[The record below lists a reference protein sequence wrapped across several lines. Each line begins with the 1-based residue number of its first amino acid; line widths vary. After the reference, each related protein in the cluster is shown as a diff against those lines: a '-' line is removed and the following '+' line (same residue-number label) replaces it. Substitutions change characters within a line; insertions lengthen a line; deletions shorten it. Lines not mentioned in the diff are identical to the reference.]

1 MSRRVALAGFL
12 HETNTFAPS
21 LATMAHFEQG
31 GGYLPISRGAE
42 ILERCGDVNLG
53 ISGAVA
59 HGREA
64 GWDMVPVLWTG
75 AIPSAHVTRDA
86 YERIAGEIVDGI
98 AAAHRAAPLDGVCL
112 DLHGAMVAE
121 HLEDGEG
128 ELIARVRAVVGADV
142 PIAASLDLH
151 GNTTRQ
157 MVEQADLLVAFRTY
171 PHVDMAETGRRAAEG
186 LDRIMARGRA
196 FARAFR
202 QLPFLIPIP
211 WQCTFIEPAR
221 TLYRELGEMEGGE
234 VASLSYWM
242 GFPAA
247 DIAECGQSVLAYGE
261 TQAAADAAAD
271 RLVARIMESETGFA
285 GRAFGPDEGVVEAMR
300 IAATATR
307 PVVIADTQD
316 NPGAGGDSNT
326 TGMLRAL
333 LRNGARN
340 AALGMLID
348 PEAARAAHA
357 AGEGAEISIALGG
370 RSNVPGDAPFEGTF
384 RVEALSNGDLHATGP
399 YYGGTRMNVGPSA
412 CLAIDGVR
420 IVVASHKA
428 QMADLAMYRFVGI
441 EPTKMDIL
449 VNKSSVHF
457 RADFDPI
464 AETVLVCTAP
474 GPMPLDPASLAWTR
488 LRPGMRLSPGGP
500 EFGGPVPGVPDTP
513 SELHVLD
520 A

>member
-1 MSRRVALAGFL
+1 MRVALAGFL

-21 LATMAHFEQG
+21 KATYAHFVQG
-31 GGYLPISRGAE
+31 GGYLPMSRGAD
-42 ILERCGDVNLG
+42 ILERCPGVNLG
-53 ISGAVA
+53 ISGIVA

-64 GWDMVPVLWTG
+64 DWEMVPVLWTG

-98 AAAHRAAPLDGVCL
+98 AAAGALDGVCL

-121 HLEDGEG
+121 HLDDGEG
-128 ELIARVRAVVGADV
+128 ELLARIRRVVGPDV

-151 GNTTRQ
+151 GNTTQR
-157 MVEQADLLVAFRTY
+157 MVDAADLLVAFRTY

-186 LDRIMARGRA
+186 LGRLMERGRP

-202 QLPFLIPIP
+202 RLPYLTSIP
-211 WQCTFIEPAR
+211 WQCTFIEPAKS
-221 TLYRELGEMEGGE
+221 LYAE
-234 VASLSYWM
+234 VAALEAGAVASMSYWM

-247 DIAECGQSVLAYGE
+247 DIEECGQTVLAYGE
-261 TQAAADAAAD
+261 TQEAAD
-271 RLVARIMESETGFA
+271 RAADHLHARIMASESAFA
-285 GRAFGPDEGVVEAMR
+285 GRAYQPDEGVQEAMR
-300 IAATATR
+300 IAREASR

-333 LRNGARN
+333 LRNGATN
-340 AALGMLID
+340 AAIGMIVD
-348 PEAARAAHA
+348 PDAAQAAHE
-357 AGEGAEISIALGG
+357 AGEGADIDIALGG
-370 RSNVPGDAPFEGTF
+370 QSGIPGDVPLAATF
-384 RVEALSNGDLHATGP
+384 HVEKLSNGDLHATGP
-399 YYGGTRMNVGPSA
+399 YYGGTHINVGPSA
-412 CLAIDGVR
+412 CLSVGGVR

-441 EPTKMDIL
+441 EPTEAAIL

-474 GPMPLDPASLAWTR
+474 GPMPLDAADLPWTR
-488 LRPGMRLSPGGP
+488 LADGMRLSPN
-500 EFGGPVPGVPDTP
+500 GPVFRRA
-513 SELHVLD
+513 D
-520 A
+520 ARRAMEV

>member
-1 MSRRVALAGFL
+1 MTRRVALAGFL

-21 LATMAHFEQG
+21 LATMAQFEQG
-31 GGYLPISRGAE
+31 GGYLPISRGTE

-59 HGREA
+59 HARKA

-86 YERIAGEIVDGI
+86 YERIAGEIVGGI

-128 ELIARVRAVVGADV
+128 ELIARVRAVVGPDV
-142 PIAASLDLH
+142 PIAVSLDLH

-157 MVEQADLLVAFRTY
+157 MVGAADFLVAFRTY

-186 LDRIMARGRA
+186 LDRIMARGRP
-196 FARAFR
+196 FDKAFR

-221 TLYRELGEMEGGE
+221 SLYAELGALEGGE

-247 DIAECGQSVLAYGE
+247 DIAECGQSVLAFGE

-271 RLVARIMESETGFA
+271 RLVARVMESESAFA
-285 GRAFGPDEGVVEAMR
+285 GRAFAPDEGVAEAMR
-300 IAATATR
+300 IAASATR

-340 AALGMLID
+340 AALGLMVD
-348 PEAARAAHA
+348 PAAARAAHE
-357 AGEGAEISIALGG
+357 AGEGGEIAIALGG
-370 RSNVPGDAPFEGTF
+370 QSNVPGDAPFEGTF

-420 IVVASHKA
+420 IAVASHKA

-441 EPTKMDIL
+441 EPTEMAIL

-500 EFGGPVPGVPDTP
+500 VFGDPAGAPATP
-513 SELHVLD
+513 SELHVLEG
-520 A
+520 

>member
-1 MSRRVALAGFL
+1 MTKRVALAGFL

-21 LATMAHFEQG
+21 KATYAQFEQG

-42 ILERCGDVNLG
+42 ILARCPGVNLG

-59 HGREA
+59 HGEKS

-98 AAAHRAAPLDGVCL
+98 AAAGRLDGICL

-121 HLEDGEG
+121 HLDDGEG
-128 ELIARVRAVVGADV
+128 ELIARVRQAVGPDV
-142 PIAASLDLH
+142 PIAVSLDLH

-157 MVEQADLLVAFRTY
+157 MVDAADLLVAFRTY
-171 PHVDMAETGRRAAEG
+171 PHIDMAETGRRAAEG
-186 LDRIMARGRA
+186 LDRLMVRGRP
-196 FARAFR
+196 FAKAFR
-202 QLPFLIPIP
+202 RLPYLTSIP
-211 WQCTFIEPAR
+211 WQCTFIEPAKS
-221 TLYRELGEMEGGE
+221 LYAE
-234 VASLSYWM
+234 VAALETGDIASMSYWM

-247 DIAECGQSVLAYGE
+247 DIEECGQTVLAYGE
-261 TQAAADAAAD
+261 TQEAAD
-271 RLVARIMESETGFA
+271 RAAEHLYARVMASESAFA
-285 GRAFGPDEGVVEAMR
+285 GRAYQPDEGVLEAMR
-300 IAATATR
+300 IAQGANR

-333 LRNGARN
+333 LRNGAQN
-340 AALGMLID
+340 AALGMLVD
-348 PEAARAAHA
+348 PDAARAAHD
-357 AGEGAEISIALGG
+357 AGEGAEIDIALGG
-370 RSNVPGDAPFEGTF
+370 QSGVSGDVPLAATF
-384 RVEALSNGDLHATGP
+384 RVEKLSNGDLHATGP
-399 YYGGTRMNVGPSA
+399 YYGGTHMNVGRSA
-412 CLAIDGVR
+412 CLSVGGVR

-441 EPTKMDIL
+441 EPTEMAIL

-474 GPMPLDPASLAWTR
+474 GPMPLDAADLPWTKLAD
-488 LRPGMRLSPGGP
+488 GMRLSPN
-500 EFGGPVPGVPDTP
+500 GPVFRRAAARQQM
-513 SELHVLD
+513 E